1 MSPLYVHAFALVSD
15 TPRTE
20 SGVQADS
27 LPSMSR
33 LVVAL
38 RGLSLPRCQK
48 CATKRSCLFVP
59 QLSYSEEIA
68 VEEVTFCDA
77 QGRAL
82 WVVAPLKPGGM
93 SLLRA

>member
-1 MSPLYVHAFALVSD
+1 
-15 TPRTE
+15 
-20 SGVQADS
+20 
-27 LPSMSR
+27 MSR

-38 RGLSLPRCQK
+38 RGLSLPRCHK

-82 WVVAPLKPGGM
+82 WVVASLKPGECL
-93 SLLRA
+93 SLGRKPQPGWLMAPLALHQQSS